1 MAASSGMPGH
11 IAVANLVYTYAERI
25 DLGDFAGVAELF
37 EHAEI
42 TAVGNDEHHSGTDA
56 AQKLYEKTTRRYDD
70 NGTPHTKHVTTNL
83 ILEIDEEAGTGTCRS
98 YFTVLQQTANLSL
111 QPIIS
116 GRYHDR
122 FERVDGV
129 WRFTHRHI
137 ISELIGDL
145 SQHLLIS
152 VNF

>member
-1 MAASSGMPGH
+1 MAASNRIPGH
-11 IAVANLVYTYAERI
+11 VAVANLVYTYAERI

-37 EHAEI
+37 EHAVI
-42 TAVGNDEHHSGTDA
+42 TASGSDDRHEGTEG
-56 AQKLYEKTTRRYDD
+56 AQKIYEKTTRRYED

-83 ILEIDEEAGTGTCRS
+83 ILEVDEEAGTGTCRS
-98 YFTVLQQTANLSL
+98 YFTVLQQTANISL

-122 FERVDGV
+122 FERVDEV

-152 VNF
+152 VEF

>member
-1 MAASSGMPGH
+1 MAANTAIPGH
-11 IAVANLVYTYAERI
+11 VAVANLVYTYAERI
-25 DLGDFAGVAELF
+25 DLGDFAGVATLF

-42 TAVGNDEHHSGTDA
+42 TAVGNDEHHTGTDA
-56 AQKLYEKTTRRYDD
+56 AQKLYDKTTRRYDD

-83 ILEIDEEAGTGTCRS
+83 IVEVDEEAGTGTCRS
-98 YFTVLQQTANLSL
+98 YFTVLQQTSKLSL

-152 VNF
+152 FNL